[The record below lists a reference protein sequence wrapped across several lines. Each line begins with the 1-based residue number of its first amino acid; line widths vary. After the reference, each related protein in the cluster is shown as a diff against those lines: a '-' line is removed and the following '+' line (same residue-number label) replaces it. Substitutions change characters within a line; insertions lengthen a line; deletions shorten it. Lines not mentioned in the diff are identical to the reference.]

1 MTCHVICHVLIV
13 VCQIG
18 NKCFL
23 WIGSIDSKVVINFL
37 YDDLRRQTEDRKK
50 TRRTDRVPD
59 LNYSF

>member
-1 MTCHVICHVLIV
+1 MSCDLSCINC
-13 VCQIG
+13 CMPNWQQM
-18 NKCFL
+18 FL

>member
-1 MTCHVICHVLIV
+1 MPNW
-13 VCQIG
+13 QQM
-18 NKCFL
+18 FL